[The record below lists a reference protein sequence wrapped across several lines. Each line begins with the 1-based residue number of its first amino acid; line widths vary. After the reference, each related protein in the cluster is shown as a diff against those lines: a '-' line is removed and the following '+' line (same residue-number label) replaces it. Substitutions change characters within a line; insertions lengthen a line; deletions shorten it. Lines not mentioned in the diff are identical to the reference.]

1 MDTGNSTSVDTVTVD
16 LTCLPVYVYL
26 IIVHVFIIGTMRYH
40 TSCVHNLL
48 LVFVV
53 TCLFLISADCISYQ
67 LVHISPYIPLDTTNN
82 HLEVEADVVRR
93 IVLCR
98 FLGGFTGTAECQI
111 EYSTQEDLSGSVVDT
126 GSSTSGDTVTVN
138 LTATLNESTTYYYLV
153 TATAEGVSVTVQG
166 FFRTSML
173 KAIQH
178 AFLFNTHIQN
188 ISCKASDLGR
198 GGPKLYFC

>member
-1 MDTGNSTSVDTVTVD
+1 MWTVTVD

-26 IIVHVFIIGTMRYH
+26 IIMHIFIIGTMRYH
-40 TSCVHNLL
+40 TSRVHNLL
-48 LVFVV
+48 LVFV

-82 HLEVEADVVRR
+82 RLEVEADVVRI

-111 EYSTQEDLSGSVVDT
+111 EYSTREDLSDSVVDT
-126 GSSTSGDTVTVN
+126 GSSTSGDTVTVT

-178 AFLFNTHIQN
+178 AFLFNTLLRGV
-188 ISCKASDLGR
+188 LGTESTF
-198 GGPKLYFC
+198 KI